1 LENCFGEG
9 EKVNIFSS
17 LWNAGGAFILR
28 ILEFFQNVTGSY
40 GVAIILL
47 TVAVRLMLYPLS
59 HKQMLSMTQMQKIQ
73 PRIARLREKYAD
85 DKETLQREM
94 IRLYKENN
102 VNPFAGCLPILVQLP
117 VMILLF
123 RALMNYEVA
132 DAVFIGVRLDKSIM
146 YGLGEALGVLPE
158 GGLPPG
164 YGAVLGGI
172 FSNPAGLSQISLYL
186 PALILMVV
194 ICVMTWAQQKLSGAG
209 NNPEMATMNVIMPF
223 FMGFICLTLPG
234 GVLVYWGTSSL
245 IGILQQWFVMRK
257 TKELMEVKPALYKN
271 KPIPGRP
278 AESLEAGAKNLP
290 EEDEDEYEDDDD
302 YYDDDEYEDGEEY
315 DDEDEYDDRGGVK

>member
-1 LENCFGEG
+1 MSIL
-9 EKVNIFSS
+9 SS

-40 GVAIILL
+40 GIAIILL

-85 DKETLQREM
+85 DKESLQREM

-132 DAVFIGVRLDKSIM
+132 DSVFLGIRLETSVM
-146 YGLGEALGVLPE
+146 YGLGDALGVLPE
-158 GGLPPG
+158 EGLTVG
-164 YGAVLGGI
+164 YGAVLRGI
-172 FSNPAGLSQISLYL
+172 FSNPSGLLRIGLYL
-186 PALILMVV
+186 PALILMIV
-194 ICVMTWAQQKLSGAG
+194 ICVMTWAQQKMSGAG

-245 IGILQQWFVMRK
+245 IGIFQQWYVVRH
-257 TKELMEVKPALYKN
+257 TKKLMEIKPALYKN
-271 KPIPGRP
+271 KPVPGRP
-278 AESLEAGAKNLP
+278 AESIQTAPRNMP
-290 EEDEDEYEDDDD
+290 EDDGYEDGDE
-302 YYDDDEYEDGEEY
+302 YYDDDEYEDDEDYDEEY
-315 DDEDEYDDRGGVK
+315 EEDEDDRGEVK

>member
-1 LENCFGEG
+1 VSIFG
-9 EKVNIFSS
+9 S
-17 LWNAGGAFILR
+17 LWSAGGDFILS
-28 ILEFFQNVTGSY
+28 ILEFFQKLTGSY
-40 GVAIILL
+40 GIAIILL
-47 TVAVRLMLYPLS
+47 TAAVRIMLYPLS
-59 HKQMLSMTQMQKIQ
+59 QKQMLSMTQMQKIQ
-73 PRIARLREKYAD
+73 PRIAHLRERYAD

-94 IRLYKENN
+94 IRLYKDNN

-123 RALMNYEVA
+123 RALMNYEVS
-132 DAVFIGVRLDKSIM
+132 DAVFIGVRLEKSIM

-158 GGLPPG
+158 GGVSPG

-172 FSNPAGLSQISLYL
+172 FSNPSGLAQASLYL
-186 PALILMVV
+186 PAFVLMVV
-194 ICVMTWAQQKLSGAG
+194 ICFMTWSQQKMSGAG

-257 TKELMEVKPALYKN
+257 TKGLMETKPSLYKN
-271 KPIPGRP
+271 KPVPGRP
-278 AESLEAGAKNLP
+278 AESIEPPKKRAQ
-290 EEDEDEYEDDDD
+290 EEEEEYEDDEYEEYDDDDDEYEDDEEDEYEDDD
-302 YYDDDEYEDGEEY
+302 E
-315 DDEDEYDDRGGVK
+315 DDRGEGK